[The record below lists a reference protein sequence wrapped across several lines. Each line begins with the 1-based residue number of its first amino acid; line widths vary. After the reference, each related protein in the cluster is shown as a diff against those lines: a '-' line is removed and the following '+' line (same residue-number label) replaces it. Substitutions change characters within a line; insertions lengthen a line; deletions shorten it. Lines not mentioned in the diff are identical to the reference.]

1 MELAD
6 RDGDHHPDCRP
17 GGDCIECD
25 GCECGVWPSTC
36 TGPGCYSRDAYEQD
50 ADEAGWESGY
60 G

>member
-1 MELAD
+1 MAITT
-6 RDGDHHPDCRP
+6 R
-17 GGDCIECD
+17 
-25 GCECGVWPSTC
+25 